1 MRLTSRIQ
9 RAKDDTDAKI
19 IHGGNSWT
27 EPGWFIEPT
36 VIEVSDPRH
45 ALMRDE
51 LFGPVLTVFVYA
63 DTEWEPTLTLIDST
77 SDYALTASIF
87 CVDRKALLQAET
99 ELANAAG
106 NLYINTKPTGAVVGQ
121 QPFGGGRASG
131 TNDKA
136 GSWMN
141 LLRWTSPRVIK
152 ETLLPQA
159 EWRFGDK

>member
-1 MRLTSRIQ
+1 L
-9 RAKDDTDAKI
+9 
-19 IHGGNSWT
+19 
-27 EPGWFIEPT
+27 
-36 VIEVSDPRH
+36 
-45 ALMRDE
+45 RDE
-51 LFGPVLTVFVYA
+51 LFGPVLAVFVYA
-63 DTEWEPTLTLIDST
+63 DNEWESTLKLIDAT

-152 ETLLPQA
+152 ETLLPQTQ
-159 EWRFGDK
+159 WRFGDK